1 MADTKISN
9 LNTATTPLAGT
20 EVLPVVQAGET
31 KKVPVSTFQTA
42 LVSGTNIK
50 TINGN
55 TLLGSGDLTI
65 SGGGSSA
72 LTIQNKTAAYTVVAG
87 DNGKIINCTSGTFT
101 ITLTSAASLGTGF
114 NCWVWNVGTGL
125 ITIDPNG
132 TETIDSVS
140 TISLRSGEGVRI
152 ISDGTNWQT
161 GDKKAMRGYA
171 ENIFASASRPTA
183 GGGSIA
189 IGIAASALSEDIAIG
204 NSSVANGGYSAA
216 VGFGTNANAMASV
229 SLGSGAT
236 GVAVTSGN
244 YSCGLSGGN
253 PAANY
258 AFSVGSY
265 CSASKL
271 ASVSLGFY
279 AKSQIMG
286 KMAYAAGSFSSAGDS
301 QLAKYVF
308 RRSTTNATPTE
319 LTGYGTTAAA
329 DTQISPDNNSA
340 IAFSGLIV
348 AKQQNSQGTATAAW
362 RIEGLIQK
370 SSTAASTVLV
380 TSTVTVISNTPG
392 WAIALSADT
401 TNGSLKISATGAA
414 ATNIRWVANID
425 TAEVTY

>member
-9 LNTATTPLAGT
+9 LNTAATPLAGT
-20 EVLPVVQAGET
+20 EVLPVVQAGQT

-50 TINGN
+50 TVNGN

-72 LTIQNKTAAYTVVAG
+72 LSIQNKTSAYTIVAG
-87 DNGKIINCTSGTFT
+87 DNGTIINCTSGTFT
-101 ITLTSAASLGTGF
+101 VSLTAAATIGAGF
-114 NCWVWNVGTGL
+114 NCWIWNTGTGK
-125 ITIDPNG
+125 ITIDPNAS
-132 TETIDSVS
+132 ETIDGVN
-140 TISLRSGEGVRI
+140 TISLNTGEGTQI
-152 ISDGTNWQT
+152 ICTGTTWHT
-161 GDKKAMRGYA
+161 GDKKTMRGYA
-171 ENIFASASRPTA
+171 ENIPANSSRPTA
-183 GGGSIA
+183 GSGSIA
-189 IGIAASALSEDIAIG
+189 IGVAASTFSDDIAIG
-204 NSSVANGGYSAA
+204 NYSTANGGYSVA
-216 VGFGTNANAMASV
+216 VGFGTNANAMVGV
-229 SLGSGAT
+229 SIGSGAT
-236 GVAVTSGN
+236 GGAVTSGN

-253 PAANY
+253 PDANY

-271 ASVSLGFY
+271 ASVSLGYY

-370 SSTAASTVLV
+370 SSTVSSTVLV

-392 WAIALSADT
+392 WVIALSADT